1 MQKKTVRKQFSK
13 LAAQASGILI
23 RVELV
28 FFLIFWRRC
37 YGRRWKCDRTWNPLA
52 TSIWDHRTGH
62 NSTGRWTNW
71 TQL

>member
-28 FFLIFWRRC
+28 FF
-37 YGRRWKCDRTWNPLA
+37 
-52 TSIWDHRTGH
+52 
-62 NSTGRWTNW
+62 
-71 TQL
+71 